1 MLILTRKRHQSI
13 VIGDDIVI
21 EILEVSKG
29 QIRVGIAAPDDV
41 RVLRGELPRIE
52 PDDSRDHEAEVAD
65 YESYGPAS
73 IESGGDSRS
82 SAFHSGNAGHSGE
95 TRRRK
100 RVRPGLDA
108 QESHRALLE
117 DPSSSVASETWYRL
131 RQLRSRLAN
140 GRARGA
146 TTTREVTSTAD
157 DRRSKSIDPRSKAT
171 SEVDLHPQRPLQ
183 SWLSERRSGS
193 PTSTRVSETDCGYR
207 VSGAGNGRRIPDAY
221 SRVERL
227 NEYRGEWLN
236 RQPVWFDTAQFG
248 PLETKTRDEATAWLE
263 AIHEDAYDDHPI
275 HARLSDDSEVDWMC
289 WNE

>member
-52 PDDSRDHEAEVAD
+52 PDDRRYHEAEVAE
-65 YESYGPAS
+65 YESYAPAS

-82 SAFHSGNAGHSGE
+82 SDFHSGTTGHSVE

-108 QESHRALLE
+108 QESHRALSQ

-131 RQLRSRLAN
+131 RQLRSQLAN

-146 TTTREVTSTAD
+146 TTTREMISTGD
-157 DRRSKSIDPRSKAT
+157 DRLSESSDPRSEAT

-183 SWLSERRSGS
+183 FWLSERRSGS
-193 PTSTRVSETDCGYR
+193 PTSTRVSETDCGYQ
-207 VSGAGNGRRIPDAY
+207 VSGAGSGRRIPDAY

-248 PLETKTRDEATAWLE
+248 PLETKTRAEATTWLE
-263 AIHEDAYDDHPI
+263 AMDEDAYDDHPI
-275 HARLSDDSEVDWMC
+275 PARLSDDSEVDWLC

>member
-82 SAFHSGNAGHSGE
+82 SAFHSGE

-108 QESHRALLE
+108 QESHRALLQ

-157 DRRSKSIDPRSKAT
+157 DRRSKSIDPRSEAT

-193 PTSTRVSETDCGYR
+193 PTSTRVSEKDCGYR